1 VRRCGGSDPSAPR
14 PLRAAQAVRLPRTG
28 RGWREMHPDEMR
40 SFARRQA
47 GPPSRPS
54 PAARGERELRIE
66 RVTAVSRSGR
76 VQSAKADLG

>member
-1 VRRCGGSDPSAPR
+1 
-14 PLRAAQAVRLPRTG
+14 
-28 RGWREMHPDEMR
+28 MHPDEMR